1 MSYLSDQ
8 ELRKVL
14 TAGSLKVDPFP
25 EDHRFQP
32 CSIDLR
38 LGPVLKRY
46 ERRCIAALGRIGGQR
61 YETVDLDR
69 EEDIAPYYR
78 SYDTDG
84 YELEPYGFVL
94 GATLEQVSVDA
105 TLCAHVDGRSTLGRL
120 GMMIHVTAGFAD
132 PGFSGNITLELFNT
146 APYPIRLK
154 SGIGIGQLLVSPVC
168 GTVDRPYGTSGVK
181 SKYGG
186 VQEGPVPPNL
196 RRKL

>member
-8 ELRKVL
+8 ELRKAL
-14 TAGSLKVDPFP
+14 AGGSLKVSP
-25 EDHRFQP
+25 EPDDHRFQP

-46 ERRCIAALGRIGGQR
+46 DRACSSIVYAALGQR
-61 YETVDLDR
+61 YETVDLGA
-69 EEDIAPYYR
+69 EEDIAPFYCQ
-78 SYDTDG
+78 YDTDG
-84 YELEPYGFVL
+84 FLLDPGGFVL
-94 GATLEQVSVDA
+94 GSTLEQVSVGA

-120 GMMIHVTAGFAD
+120 GLMIHVTAGFVD
-132 PGFSGNITLELFNT
+132 PGFSGNITLEIFNA
-146 APYPIRLK
+146 APYAIRLK

-168 GTVDRPYGTSGVK
+168 GTVERPYGTSGVK

>member
-1 MSYLSDQ
+1 MSYLSDR
-8 ELRKVL
+8 ELRRVL
-14 TAGSLKVDPFP
+14 VEGSLKVDPMP

-38 LGPVLKRY
+38 LGPLLKRY
-46 ERRCIAALGRIGGQR
+46 ERKCNTSVGRMLGQR
-61 YETVDLDR
+61 YETVDLGK

-78 SYDTDG
+78 AYATDG
-84 YELEPYGFVL
+84 YELEPGGFVL

-120 GMMIHVTAGFAD
+120 ALMIHVTAGFVD
-132 PGFSGNITLELFNT
+132 PGFSGNITLEIFNA

-154 SGIGIGQLLVSPVC
+154 SSIGIGQLLVSQVC
-168 GTVDRPYGTSGVK
+168 GTVDRPYGTGGVK